1 MSALEEKSLFV
12 VTTNNSSQT
21 LLLAVALCLTD
32 MRVVSMLSSSGETN
46 KSISQNAEVLL
57 SVQKKKKTQYYRLD
71 ALFYMSQDLRGKTVQ
86 SSDGCLDIQ

>member
-32 MRVVSMLSSSGETN
+32 MRVVSMFSSSGETN

-57 SVQKKKKTQYYRLD
+57 SVQKKKD
-71 ALFYMSQDLRGKTVQ
+71 TVLQ
-86 SSDGCLDIQ
+86 T